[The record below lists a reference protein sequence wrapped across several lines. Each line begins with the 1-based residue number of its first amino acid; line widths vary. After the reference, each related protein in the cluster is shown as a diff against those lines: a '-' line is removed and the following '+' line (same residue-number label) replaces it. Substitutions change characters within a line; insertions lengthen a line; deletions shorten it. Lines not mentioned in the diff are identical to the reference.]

1 MKIYISKKSELYL
14 KWGYLILG
22 VPLMCVGVA
31 STIHD
36 YLYTNIHGAF
46 FAIIMCAVMAILMT
60 YYAFQPNVL
69 LIDNDKIV
77 LKGLWREIKYNIDDF
92 KEIAPYWNS
101 YKIVFR
107 DNKSYWFLP
116 KTSWGFM
123 KLILSRQEKI
133 DKVTN
138 QINEIKTHYKNKR
151 GL

>member
-1 MKIYISKKSELYL
+1 
-14 KWGYLILG
+14 
-22 VPLMCVGVA
+22 
-31 STIHD
+31 
-36 YLYTNIHGAF
+36 
-46 FAIIMCAVMAILMT
+46 MAILMT